1 MSSPYTFKK
10 LAEVEDYAPKFGI
23 GDHQESR
30 FAKDDLDTEQT
41 GVAYH
46 RFRPGKRQGFAHRHE
61 EVEEVYVVLRGSGR
75 MKLDD
80 DIIELEPLDAIR
92 VAPEVIRMFEAGPD
106 GIDVIA
112 FGPRRDGDGEAV
124 HGWWTD

>member
-1 MSSPYTFKK
+1 MPSPYTFKK
-10 LAEVEDYAPKFGI
+10 LAEVEDAAPGFGI
-23 GDHQESR
+23 GEHQESR
-30 FAKDDLDTEQT
+30 FAARDLDAEQT

-61 EVEEVYVVLRGSGR
+61 AVEEVYVVIRGSGR
-75 MKLDD
+75 MKLGD

-92 VAPEVIRMFEAGPD
+92 VSPEVTRQFEAGPD
-106 GIDVIA
+106 GIEVLA
-112 FGPRRDGDGEAV
+112 FGPRRADDGEAV

>member
-1 MSSPYTFKK
+1 MTSPYTFKK
-10 LAEVEDYAPKFGI
+10 LAEVEDSAPKFGI
-23 GDHQESR
+23 GEHQESR
-30 FAKDDLDTEQT
+30 FAKGDLDAQHT

-61 EVEEVYVVLRGSGR
+61 EVEEVYVVVRGSGR

-92 VAPEVIRMFEAGPD
+92 VSPEVIRQFEAGPD
-106 GIDVIA
+106 GIEVIA
-112 FGPRRDGDGEAV
+112 FGPRRDGDGEAI
-124 HGWWTD
+124 HDWWTD